1 MNPHPPEQKGWFGRN
16 WKWFIPTGCL
26 SIVLIVAVSIG
37 AVVYFAFASIK
48 SSDIYRESLTRAKS
62 NAAVVQELGEPIE
75 AGWQISGN
83 INVSGNSRNADVK
96 IPISG
101 PKKGGAIYATAKK
114 KQGKWDF
121 SALEVEIEGKTE
133 RINLLIPSS
142 Q

>member
-26 SIVLIVAVSIG
+26 SIILVVAIGVG
-37 AVVYFAFASIK
+37 AVVYVAFSAIK
-48 SSDIYRESLTRAKS
+48 SSEIYQESLTKVKS

-83 INVSGNSRNADVK
+83 INVSGDSGKADVK
-96 IPISG
+96 IPVSG
-101 PKKGGAIYATAKK
+101 PKKSGSVYATAIK

-121 SALEVEIEGKTE
+121 STLEVEIEGKTE
-133 RINLLIPSS
+133 RINLLTPSS

>member
-26 SIVLIVAVSIG
+26 SIILIVVACVG
-37 AVVYFAFASIK
+37 AVVYFALGSIK
-48 SSDIYRESLTRAKS
+48 SSYIYQEALNKAKS
-62 NAAVVQELGEPIE
+62 NSAVVSQLGEPIE

-83 INVSGNSRNADVK
+83 INVNGESGNADVK
-96 IPISG
+96 IPVSG
-101 PKKGGAIYATAKK
+101 PKKSGAIYATAIK

-121 SALEVEIEGKTE
+121 SALELEIEGEAK
-133 RINLLIPSS
+133 RINLLIPST